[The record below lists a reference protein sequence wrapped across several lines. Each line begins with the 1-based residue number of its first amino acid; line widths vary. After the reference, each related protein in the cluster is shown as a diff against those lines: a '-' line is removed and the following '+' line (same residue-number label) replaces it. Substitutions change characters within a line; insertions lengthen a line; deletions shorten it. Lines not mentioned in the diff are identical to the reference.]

1 MASLKS
7 QAVKLEMSLKTFN
20 VNMDFMRHE
29 VEDEMA
35 KVILAG
41 AAAYAT
47 SAQKHT
53 PPALGK
59 TDIPEEYYQSV
70 EMDRTLNKGEKTT
83 GKRVIYNLRNCV
95 RNHDSRRFKK
105 MFGKL
110 LRDGYEYVVVMK
122 NRKGHGS
129 YMKPCRTL
137 AEAQRYAVEDYRGLL
152 RASWGMSF
160 QDMGLKPP
168 PAFRKY
174 TQRRPEILKR
184 KSFNKAR
191 FEKPIMTATL
201 TNEAIPNNAG
211 YLQSTDINASIA
223 AVKRM
228 DQLMTKYFQKKFNL

>member
-20 VNMDFMRHE
+20 VNMEFMRRE
-29 VEDEMA
+29 VEDELA

-47 SAQKHT
+47 SVQKHT

-59 TDIPEEYYQSV
+59 ADIPEEYYQTL
-70 EMDRTLNKGEKTT
+70 EMDRTLNRGEKT
-83 GKRVIYNLRNCV
+83 GGRRVIYNLRNCV

-110 LRDGYEYVVVMK
+110 LRDGFEYVVVMK
-122 NRKGHGS
+122 KRKGQGN

-137 AEAQRYAVEDYRGLL
+137 AEAQKYAVEDYRGLL

-160 QDMGLKPP
+160 QDIGLKPP

-174 TQRRPEILKR
+174 TTRRPEILKR
-184 KSFNKAR
+184 KSFNKTK
-191 FEKPIMTATL
+191 FEKNIMTATL
-201 TNEAIPNNAG
+201 TNEVVPNDAP
-211 YLQSTDINASIA
+211 YMQTADINASIA

-228 DQLMTKYFQKKFNL
+228 DQLMTKYFQKKFNI